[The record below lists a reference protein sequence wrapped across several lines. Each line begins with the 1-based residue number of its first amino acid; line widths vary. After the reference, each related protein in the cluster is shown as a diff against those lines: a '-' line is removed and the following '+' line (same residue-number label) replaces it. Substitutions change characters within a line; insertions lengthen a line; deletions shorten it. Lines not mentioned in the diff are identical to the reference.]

1 MTNYPEGTKIGQYKL
16 LKRLGVGAFGEIYS
30 VQSANSKE
38 LLAMKIEN
46 IFDNTK
52 SLLEKESNI
61 LQDLKDSRYTPE
73 LFDTF
78 VTPKLSYLVMD
89 CLGPS
94 LMKVQSIYGDL
105 TTKTVLRVG
114 VHMLLAIKDVHMHGY
129 LHRDIKPSNFLVVQN
144 RRTVVKLIDFGLS
157 RKYIDEN
164 GDFIRS
170 NNGFVGSLKYASV
183 HALLREEITQRDDLI
198 SWFYSL
204 VDMIRGKLPWSRI
217 TNEKHNLRIKQSIS
231 AAKLCEKCPKQFIE
245 IYQYLKGVEEFE
257 TPNYNLLISFLLEA
271 MDDMGIK
278 WQDKYDWDYLSK
290 KELQNISVINLKAEK
305 DPCAWM
311 PNLPKNIPPPILP
324 DIYRLKAAAEVNET
338 VDEGCFTCNIF

>member
-1 MTNYPEGTKIGQYKL
+1 MTNYQAGSRLGRYKL
-16 LKRLGVGAFGEIYS
+16 LKRLGVGSFGETYS
-30 VQSANSKE
+30 VQSENSKE
-38 LLAMKIEN
+38 LIAIKIEN
-46 IFDNTK
+46 VLNDSK
-52 SLLEKESNI
+52 SLLENESNI

-73 LFDTF
+73 FFETF
-78 VTPKLSYLVMD
+78 VSPKCAYMAME

-170 NNGFVGSLKYASV
+170 SNGFVGTLKYASV

-204 VDMIRGKLPWSRI
+204 VEMIRGKLPWSRV

-231 AAKLCEKCPKQFIE
+231 AAKLCEKCPRQFIS
-245 IYQYLKGVEEFE
+245 IYQYLNGVEEFE

-271 MDDMGIK
+271 MDDLGIK

-290 KELQNISVINLKAEK
+290 KDLQSLSVINLKPEK
-305 DPCAWM
+305 DPSSWM
-311 PNLPKNIPPPILP
+311 PTLPKNIPPAILP
-324 DIYRLKAAAEVNET
+324 DKYRVKAEEVRE
-338 VDEGCFTCNIF
+338 VASGGCFTCNIF

>member
-1 MTNYPEGTKIGQYKL
+1 MSNYQEGTKLGQYKL
-16 LKRLGVGAFGEIYS
+16 LKRLGVGSFGEIYS
-30 VQSANSKE
+30 VQSENSKE
-38 LLAMKIEN
+38 LFAMKIEN

-61 LQDLKDSRYTPE
+61 LNDLKDSRYTPDFFE
-73 LFDTF
+73 TF
-78 VTPKLSYLVMD
+78 ITPKLSYIVMD

-94 LMKVQSIYGDL
+94 LMKVQNIYGDL

-114 VHMLLAIKDVHMHGY
+114 VHMLLAIRDVHMHGY

-157 RKYIDEN
+157 RKFIDES

-183 HALLREEITQRDDLI
+183 HAIKREEITQRDDLI

-231 AAKLCEKCPKQFIE
+231 ASKLCEKCPKQFIE
-245 IYQYLKGVEEFE
+245 IYQYLNGVEEFE
-257 TPNYNLLISFLLEA
+257 TPNYNLLLSFLLEA
-271 MDDMGIK
+271 MDDMGVK

-290 KELQNISVINLKAEK
+290 KELQSISAINLKAEK

-311 PNLPKNIPPPILP
+311 PDLPNNMPPPILP
-324 DIYRLKAAAEVNET
+324 DKYRLKSEAEVHEDVN
-338 VDEGCFTCNIF
+338 EGCFTCNIF